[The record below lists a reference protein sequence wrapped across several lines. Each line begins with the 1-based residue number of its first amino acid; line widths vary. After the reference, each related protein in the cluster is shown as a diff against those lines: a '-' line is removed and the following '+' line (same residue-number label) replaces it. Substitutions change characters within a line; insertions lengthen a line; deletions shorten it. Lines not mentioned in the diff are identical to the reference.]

1 MDLDNF
7 DHQIL
12 DLLRQDARRTGSELA
27 EEVGLSPAACL
38 RRLQRLRKIGAI
50 EREIAVLSA
59 KVTGQ
64 RVTLI
69 VTLTLH
75 RGRPDMRARFRDY
88 FGKLPEVKNLYHVT
102 GEDDLVLTVECRTM
116 EDYADFAEKHFRMD
130 EIRGYETT
138 VVLQTLI

>member
-1 MDLDNF
+1 MELDNF

-12 DLLRQDARRTGSELA
+12 DIMRKDARRTGAEIA

-50 EREIAVLSA
+50 EREVAVLSDA
-59 KVTGQ
+59 VTGQ

-69 VTLTLH
+69 VTLPLN

-88 FGKLPEVKNLYHVT
+88 FGQLPEVKNLYHVT
-102 GEDDLVLTVECRTM
+102 GEADLVLIVECRTM
-116 EDYADFAEKHFRMD
+116 EDYADFAERHFRMD